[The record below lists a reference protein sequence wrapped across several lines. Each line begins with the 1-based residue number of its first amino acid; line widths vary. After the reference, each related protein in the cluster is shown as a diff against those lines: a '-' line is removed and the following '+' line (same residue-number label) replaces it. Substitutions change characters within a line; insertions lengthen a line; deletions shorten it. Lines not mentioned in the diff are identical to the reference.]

1 MYMTSDLLSLRPL
14 HVLTVSY
21 NEMKKILTIGAIL
34 ILPILVFG
42 QDLIP
47 FKSNGLWGYQD
58 SLGKIVIEPNY
69 QIARK
74 FRGKYAVIAQNNLLG
89 AIDKSNNLIISS
101 SHEYL
106 EYIGNEYFKFGS
118 QAKYFGEFNL
128 GIISSKNEVIITPDY
143 SNVNFKNDIFF
154 VQKQTYEIINS
165 DGIYDTRKVTNKYG
179 IIDTFGNVIL
189 KPIYGRIKLL
199 KNGYLVVNK
208 EPNGKYALFDKNYN
222 QLTEFEY
229 KSIGEFHDG
238 LSVVGKEGFCGYLN
252 LSGKEEIKCK
262 YKRCRM
268 FIDSIA
274 VVKRNDAAGIID
286 TNDDVI
292 LDFKFRM
299 LGVPYKNQIPAID
312 SLKFGMINM
321 KGETI
326 LPFEYERKKSE
337 FKGITAFLKEDKW
350 QVWSYEEERILPDKY
365 DEITITERD
374 IINVLGFGK
383 IKEKKYSQSIA
394 FVRVKELWGI
404 INEKGEILIP
414 IEFTRKEVFEKI
426 KTL

>member
-1 MYMTSDLLSLRPL
+1 
-14 HVLTVSY
+14 
-21 NEMKKILTIGAIL
+21 MKKILTIGAIL
-34 ILPILVFG
+34 LLPVLLFG

-47 FKSNGLWGYQD
+47 FKSNGLWGYRD
-58 SLGKIVIEPNY
+58 SLGTIVIEPNY

-74 FRGKYAVIAQNNLLG
+74 FRGKYAVITHNNLLG

-101 SHEYL
+101 RHEFL
-106 EYIGNEYFKFGS
+106 EYIGDKYFKFGS
-118 QAKYFGEFNL
+118 RAKYVGEFNL
-128 GIISSKNEVIITPDY
+128 GIISSKKEVIISPEY
-143 SNVNFKNDIFF
+143 SDVSFKNDNFF
-154 VQKQTYEIINS
+154 VTKETYEIIDS
-165 DGIYDTRKVTNKYG
+165 DGIYDTRKVTSKYG

-189 KPIYGRIKLL
+189 EPIYGRIKLL
-199 KNGYLVVNK
+199 KNGYMAINK
-208 EPNGKYALFDKNYN
+208 ELNGKFALFDKSYN
-222 QLTEFEY
+222 KLTEFEY
-229 KSIGEFHDG
+229 KSIGEFYDG

-274 VVKRNDAAGIID
+274 VVTRNDAAGIID

-292 LDFKFRM
+292 LDFEFRM

-312 SLKFGMINM
+312 SMKFGMINM
-321 KGETI
+321 NGETI

-337 FKGITAFLKEDKW
+337 FNGITAFLKDEKW
-350 QVWSYEEERILPDKY
+350 QVWSYEEQRILPDKY
-365 DEITITERD
+365 DELTITERD

-383 IKEKKYSQSIA
+383 IKEKKYSQSLA
-394 FVRVKELWGI
+394 FVRVKERWGI
-404 INEKGEILIP
+404 INAKGEILIP